1 MEYKDTIFLP
11 KTSFEMRAN
20 LPSKEPAI
28 IEEWDKENI
37 FKKLRD
43 KSKGREKFVLHD
55 GPPYAN
61 GHIHMGTALNK
72 ILKDVIVR
80 TQQMAGKDSIY
91 VPGWDCHGLPIE
103 WKIEEEY
110 RKKGKNKD
118 DVPTVQFRNECREF
132 AEKWIEIQKKEFR
145 RLGVEGDWEN
155 PYLTMSNQAEAQ
167 IVRELGKFLLD
178 ESLYKGA
185 KPVLWSVVEKT
196 ALADA
201 EVEYEDHTSNTIY
214 VKFLIKNS
222 TDKDLIDSN
231 IVIWTTTPWT
241 IPGNR
246 ALAYGKELDYSLI
259 VVEELE
265 ENSLVKKN
273 DKLIFASELLENVTK
288 EIGIKKFSI
297 KKKFKGDNLSSCECE
312 HPFKQLGYDFIVKPF
327 HGDFVNLEQ
336 GTGVVHIAPGHGD
349 DDYVL
354 GIENNVDIIQTVQ
367 DDGKYNQHA
376 VGFEG
381 EHIYKVDHKIADKLE
396 EFSKLLFKGTLR
408 HSYPHSWRSK
418 APLIY
423 RNTPQWFISM
433 EKNNLRD
440 IALKSIDE
448 TIFYPPQGQTRLR
461 SMIETRPDWCVS
473 RQRVWGVPLP
483 LFVNKKTGQ
492 PLRDENIINRIA
504 DIYEKEGSNTW
515 FTEDPQRFLGDEYSL
530 EDYEQVKDV
539 VEVWFDSG
547 STHAFCLEQREDLKW
562 PASMYLEGSDQH
574 RGWFH
579 SSLLESSGT
588 RGKAPY
594 ESVLTHGFVV
604 DGRGRKMSKSLGNV
618 ISPDDI
624 LKKYG
629 VDILRLWVVASDYYD
644 DLKLDNA
651 ILQSQAESYRR
662 IRNTFR
668 FLIGNLNDFTK
679 EEAIDESEFPELEK
693 YLLHRLWEV
702 DQVVQKCVS
711 TFNFHLM
718 FTTLL
723 NFCSSDLSAFYFDI
737 RKDTIYCDSK
747 ESVQRRSTRTLLN
760 IIFNH
765 LVRWFAPSI
774 SFTSEEAW
782 KAMGNKESIHLQDF
796 LQCKNEYEDNQL
808 NEKWSLIKNI
818 RKVAT
823 GAIEKIRE
831 EKIIRSSLEAHID
844 IFVSAESYKKLE
856 KVMFDEITITSSFSL
871 YVIDE
876 KSKGFSIEDISD
888 VIVKASKVNGE
899 KCQRCW
905 KYEAKLIN
913 DEVCNRCNTVIFK

>member
-20 LPSKEPAI
+20 LPAKEPAI

-132 AEKWIEIQKKEFR
+132 AEKWIDIQKKEFR

-265 ENSLVKKN
+265 EDSLVKKN

-530 EDYEQVKDV
+530 DDYEQVKDV

-668 FLIGNLNDFTK
+668 FLIGNLNDFTE

-808 NEKWSLIKNI
+808 NEKWNLIKNI

-844 IFVSAESYKKLE
+844 IFVSAENYKKLE

>member
-231 IVIWTTTPWT
+231 IIIWTTTPWT

-265 ENSLVKKN
+265 EDSLVKKN
-273 DKLIFASELLENVTK
+273 DKLIFASELLESVTK
-288 EIGIKKFSI
+288 EIGIKKFSTI
-297 KKKFKGDNLSSCECE
+297 KKFKGDNLSSCECE
-312 HPFKQLGYDFIVKPF
+312 HPFKELGYDFIVKPF

-381 EHIYKVDHKIADKLE
+381 EHIYKVDHKIANKLE

-530 EDYEQVKDV
+530 DDYEQVKDV

-668 FLIGNLNDFTK
+668 FLIGNLSDFTE
-679 EEAIDESEFPELEK
+679 EEAIDEREFPELER

-702 DQVVQKCVS
+702 DKVVQRCVS

-774 SFTSEEAW
+774 SFTSEEVW

-818 RKVAT
+818 RKVTT